1 MIIIIRR
8 KNRRALEVK
17 REGLF
22 ISTVK
27 SFKMLSVTNQSFFF
41 TKLRYV
47 MLMFLRIINKLI
59 RQKLCDNSAYSK
71 HQLFKQSFKLL
82 VKVI

>member
-8 KNRRALEVK
+8 KNRRALELK

-47 MLMFLRIINKLI
+47 MLMFLRII
-59 RQKLCDNSAYSK
+59 QKLCDNSAYSK
-71 HQLFKQSFKLL
+71 YQLFKQSFKLL
-82 VKVI
+82 VKMI